1 MDIKQAAG
9 APGNTKSVGAVA
21 VTFYSA
27 TAQSSLTR
35 MLAAPRQPGPGPGD
49 WRLDGDNSGYSVH
62 QSCHDKERGSR
73 AAGGQPLAR
82 DMRLLGH
89 GVSMR
94 KRYNLQ
100 VASEECI

>member
-1 MDIKQAAG
+1 MQEAAG

-49 WRLDGDNSGYSVH
+49 WMLDGDNSGYSVH

-73 AAGGQPLAR
+73 AAGGQWSVPR
-82 DMRLLGH
+82 PGH
-89 GVSMR
+89 EATRPRGQHE
-94 KRYNLQ
+94 KTL
-100 VASEECI
+100 